1 MPLSESAPLT
11 LDPRTLQLG
20 GPQGRVDVTD
30 PECILLRALALSPR
44 CRLDTPQLLAQVGK
58 QDTPLGKRALEV
70 QLVRLRKKL
79 EQAGALPPTIKAIRG
94 IGYLLCV
101 PIRLADPP
109 NYRVSDHYARF
120 FLYCSSVQSF
130 EKPS

>member
-1 MPLSESAPLT
+1 VTEPEKGENPMPLSESAPLT

-109 NYRVSDHYARF
+109 N
-120 FLYCSSVQSF
+120 
-130 EKPS
+130 